1 MISDPAHGRSLPL
14 TRPGLP
20 GDSRLIKHLPNA
32 LTLLRLVLAPVI
44 AWLAWVGGDIRG
56 FGEVLPQSYYDVRD
70 TSYAL
75 AAILFVIA
83 ALTDLFDGMIARAFN
98 AHSKFGRLIDPIAD
112 KAVVGLPLIAI
123 VVAFWNELY
132 PNPVHV
138 SVATLAVAIIVI
150 RDVTMTWTRLAAP
163 DGEGARVSSLA
174 KIKTALELFVVGAFL
189 VLAWIEPQIQQAV
202 LSTGNEDSIL
212 FMHRYF
218 GLWEIVWLALLVIT
232 AALSAYTGWQ
242 YLRPKR

>member
-1 MISDPAHGRSLPL
+1 M
-14 TRPGLP
+14 
-20 GDSRLIKHLPNA
+20 KHVPNA

-44 AWLAWVGGDIRG
+44 AWFAWVGGDIRG
-56 FGEVLPQSYYDVRD
+56 FGELLPQSYYDVQD

-112 KAVVGLPLIAI
+112 KALVGLPLIAI
-123 VVAFWNELY
+123 VLAFWNERSSSGIY
-132 PNPVHV
+132 V
-138 SVATLAVAIIVI
+138 SVATLATAVIVV

-174 KIKTALELFVVGAFL
+174 KIKTALELFVIGAFL
-189 VLAWIEPQIQQAV
+189 VLAGIENYIRQA
-202 LSTGNEDSIL
+202 LSSDNEDSL
-212 FMHRYF
+212 MFMRF
-218 GLWEIVWLALLVIT
+218 FRDWGSIWLALLVIT

>member
-1 MISDPAHGRSLPL
+1 M
-14 TRPGLP
+14 
-20 GDSRLIKHLPNA
+20 KHVPNA

-44 AWLAWVGGDIRG
+44 AWFAWVGGDIRG
-56 FGEVLPQSYYDVRD
+56 FGEVLPQSYYDVQD

-112 KAVVGLPLIAI
+112 KALVGLPLIAI
-123 VVAFWNELY
+123 VLAFWNELY
-132 PNPVHV
+132 PNLAHV
-138 SVATLAVAIIVI
+138 CVATLAVAIIVI

-189 VLAWIEPQIQQAV
+189 VYAALESHIWQAV
-202 LSTGNEDSIL
+202 TSTGNDENIIVVFRL
-212 FMHRYF
+212 FRDLEK
-218 GLWEIVWLALLVIT
+218 LWIALLVIT

-242 YLRPKR
+242 YLRPKPKT

>member
-1 MISDPAHGRSLPL
+1 M
-14 TRPGLP
+14 
-20 GDSRLIKHLPNA
+20 IKHLPNA

-56 FGEVLPQSYYDVRD
+56 FGEILPQSYYDLQD

-75 AAILFVIA
+75 AVILFIVA

-112 KAVVGLPLIAI
+112 KALVGLPLIAI
-123 VVAFWNELY
+123 VVAFWNERSSSGIY
-132 PNPVHV
+132 V
-138 SVATLAVAIIVI
+138 SIATLAAAVIVV

-174 KIKTALELFVVGAFL
+174 KIKTALELFVIGAFL
-189 VLAWIEPQIQQAV
+189 VLAGVENYIWQT
-202 LSTGNEDSIL
+202 LSSDNEDSL
-212 FMHRYF
+212 MFMRF
-218 GLWEIVWLALLVIT
+218 FREWGSIWLALLVIT
-232 AALSAYTGWQ
+232 AALSAWTGWQ